1 MKPYQWLLFD
11 ADGTLFDYDQAEA
24 SALEGTF
31 GDLALPFTPQTS
43 VEYRKINHQIWVDFE
58 QGLINAEELRVR
70 RFERLFEVVHLE
82 GSPSAFSS
90 RYLINLSRQ
99 AHLMPA
105 AEETL
110 AALKPHYHMAL
121 ITNGLKDV
129 QRPRLALS
137 AIAPYF
143 GQVFISEEVGAVKP
157 EPAYFEAVF
166 QAIRMPEKKDV
177 LVIGDSLSSDIQGG
191 LNYGLDTCW
200 YNPAG
205 KPASL
210 PVTYN
215 IRSLVELIQLLLT

>member
-11 ADGTLFDYDQAEA
+11 ADGTLFDYDQAET

-43 VEYRKINHQIWVDFE
+43 EEYRKINHQIWVDFE

-70 RFERLFEVVHLE
+70 RFERLFEAVHLE
-82 GSPSAFSS
+82 GSPSAVSS
-90 RYLINLSRQ
+90 RYLINLSHQ
-99 AHLMPA
+99 AHLMPE
-105 AEETL
+105 AEEIL

-143 GQVFISEEVGAVKP
+143 GQVFISEEVDAVKP

-166 QAIRMPEKKDV
+166 QAIGMPEKQAV

-200 YNPAG
+200 YNPAR

-215 IRSLVELIQLLLT
+215 IQSLVELIPLLLP